1 MRELLHGLFEQF
13 VIKYNLLEYH
23 ISRSTNS
30 AGFVKFFPGD
40 PLPSPALPCP
50 PLEVAPLFAARGVGE
65 RLSSPTGSGGARP
78 PNVFWCILAVKSDIW
93 LQQFLVIFLRTN

>member
-1 MRELLHGLFEQF
+1 MRELLHGLFEQL
-13 VIKYNLLEYH
+13 VVKYNLLEYH

-30 AGFVKFFPGD
+30 AGFVNFFRGI
-40 PLPSPALPCP
+40 PSP
-50 PLEVAPLFAARGVGE
+50 PLEVGPLFAARGVGE